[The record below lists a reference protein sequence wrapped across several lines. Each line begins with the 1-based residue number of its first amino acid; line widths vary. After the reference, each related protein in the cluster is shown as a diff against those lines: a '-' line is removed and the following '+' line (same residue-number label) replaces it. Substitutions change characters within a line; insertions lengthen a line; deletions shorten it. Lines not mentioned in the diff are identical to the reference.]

1 MPTPTELARAFK
13 AAIDR
18 QDAAALTR
26 LAKTYH
32 QLYLRMQSKLDS
44 LLLAISQLESP
55 TQGQIMRLAQ
65 YKNLLTALETELA
78 KYSAYVEVEIR
89 NTADA
94 AVGMAIKQTEQFL
107 RAAGYTMTRSLPKNA
122 IYSMLGFLQ
131 EDSPLWKR
139 IGELAP
145 FNTQKVANALLEA
158 VAFGY
163 NPAKT
168 AKLFENVM
176 GGGLTDAM
184 RMTRTAQLYA
194 TREASRAM
202 YVANDDVVTGWMW
215 YSSLDA
221 DTCMACAIELGTI
234 HSNDESMDSHY
245 NCFPAGVLVT
255 GPTPVAGTKRD
266 YTGELVTIRTASG
279 IKLSFTPN
287 HPILTRRGW
296 VAGGLLQEGDY
307 VIRSA
312 GRKNTDSA
320 IDIDYNDI
328 PTVIEKI
335 VESFDMVLV
344 EVPTAPE
351 DFHGDG
357 IGSKIHTVFT
367 NGLLG
372 SEVST
377 AFSEPLI
384 EQNFSMGASID
395 NSLTSKGGLDQ
406 RLIGTSATPNSF
418 MRGSGIGASLFG
430 SFLARL
436 QDISFRVT
444 TNVDTLFEQAITD
457 DISGNAEK
465 FSDSIFGLPIE
476 IELDEIVDINRSV
489 FDGQVYNLQTTHE
502 WYVANSIITHNCRCT
517 SIPVVAGYGDKVQ
530 TGADWFNNLS
540 EKQQQDMMGK
550 GAFEAWKDGR
560 FDLSDMVTRRHDD
573 VYGEMLARTPLSE
586 LIQK

>member
-26 LAKTYH
+26 LAKAYS
-32 QLYLRMQSKLDS
+32 QLYGRMQGKLDS

-55 TQGQIMRLAQ
+55 TQGQVMRLAQ
-65 YKNLLTALETELA
+65 YKNLLTALETELT

-158 VAFGY
+158 VTFGY

-194 TREASRAM
+194 SMEANRSM
-202 YVANDDVVTGWMW
+202 YVANSDVVTGWIW
-215 YSSLDA
+215 WSSLDS
-221 DTCMACAIELGTI
+221 DTCMACAIEHGTV

-245 NCFPAGVLVT
+245 
-255 GPTPVAGTKRD
+255 
-266 YTGELVTIRTASG
+266 
-279 IKLSFTPN
+279 
-287 HPILTRRGW
+287 
-296 VAGGLLQEGDY
+296 
-307 VIRSA
+307 
-312 GRKNTDSA
+312 
-320 IDIDYNDI
+320 
-328 PTVIEKI
+328 
-335 VESFDMVLV
+335 
-344 EVPTAPE
+344 
-351 DFHGDG
+351 
-357 IGSKIHTVFT
+357 
-367 NGLLG
+367 
-372 SEVST
+372 
-377 AFSEPLI
+377 
-384 EQNFSMGASID
+384 
-395 NSLTSKGGLDQ
+395 
-406 RLIGTSATPNSF
+406 
-418 MRGSGIGASLFG
+418 
-430 SFLARL
+430 
-436 QDISFRVT
+436 
-444 TNVDTLFEQAITD
+444 
-457 DISGNAEK
+457 
-465 FSDSIFGLPIE
+465 
-476 IELDEIVDINRSV
+476 
-489 FDGQVYNLQTTHE
+489 
-502 WYVANSIITHNCRCT
+502 NCRCT

-586 LIQK
+586 LIQN

>member
-1 MPTPTELARAFK
+1 MPTPTDLARAFK

-26 LAKTYH
+26 LAKAYS
-32 QLYLRMQSKLDS
+32 QLYGRMQGKLDS

-55 TQGQIMRLAQ
+55 TQGQVMRLSQ
-65 YKNLLTALETELA
+65 YKNLITALETELT

-107 RAAGYTMTRSLPKNA
+107 RVAGFTMTRSLPKNA

-158 VAFGY
+158 VTFGY

-194 TREASRAM
+194 SREANRAM
-202 YVANDDVVTGWMW
+202 YAANSDVVTGWMW
-215 YSSLDA
+215 YSSLDS
-221 DTCMACAIELGTI
+221 DVCMACAIEHGTI

-245 NCFPAGVLVT
+245 NC
-255 GPTPVAGTKRD
+255 
-266 YTGELVTIRTASG
+266 
-279 IKLSFTPN
+279 
-287 HPILTRRGW
+287 
-296 VAGGLLQEGDY
+296 
-307 VIRSA
+307 
-312 GRKNTDSA
+312 
-320 IDIDYNDI
+320 
-328 PTVIEKI
+328 
-335 VESFDMVLV
+335 
-344 EVPTAPE
+344 
-351 DFHGDG
+351 
-357 IGSKIHTVFT
+357 
-367 NGLLG
+367 
-372 SEVST
+372 
-377 AFSEPLI
+377 
-384 EQNFSMGASID
+384 
-395 NSLTSKGGLDQ
+395 
-406 RLIGTSATPNSF
+406 
-418 MRGSGIGASLFG
+418 
-430 SFLARL
+430 
-436 QDISFRVT
+436 
-444 TNVDTLFEQAITD
+444 
-457 DISGNAEK
+457 
-465 FSDSIFGLPIE
+465 
-476 IELDEIVDINRSV
+476 
-489 FDGQVYNLQTTHE
+489 
-502 WYVANSIITHNCRCT
+502 RCT
-517 SIPVVAGYGDKVQ
+517 SIPVVAGYDDKVQ

-586 LIQK
+586 LIQN

>member
-1 MPTPTELARAFK
+1 M
-13 AAIDR
+13 
-18 QDAAALTR
+18 TR

-32 QLYLRMQSKLDS
+32 QLYLRMQPKLDS
-44 LLLAISQLESP
+44 LLLAISKLEAP
-55 TQGQIMRLAQ
+55 TSGQVMRLAQ
-65 YKNLLTALETELA
+65 YKNLINALESELT

-89 NTADA
+89 NTSMASVEM
-94 AVGMAIKQTEQFL
+94 AVKQTESFL
-107 RAAGYTMTRSLPKNA
+107 KAAGYAMPRSLPTNA

-131 EDSPLWKR
+131 EDSPLWERLGK
-139 IGELAP
+139 LAGT
-145 FNTQKVANALLEA
+145 NAQKVADALLEGI
-158 VAFGY
+158 AFGY

-168 AKLFENVM
+168 ARMFENLM

-194 TREASRAM
+194 SREANRAM
-202 YVANDDVVTGWMW
+202 YVANEDVVEGWVW
-215 YSSLDA
+215 WSSLDS
-221 DTCMACAIELGTI
+221 DTCMACAIEHGTI
-234 HSNDESMDSHY
+234 HTNDESMDSHY

-266 YTGELVTIRTASG
+266 YTGEFVTIRTTSG
-279 IKLSFTPN
+279 IELSFTPN

-296 VAGGLLQEGDY
+296 VAGGLLQKGDY
-307 VIRSA
+307 VIRST

-320 IDIDYNDI
+320 VDIDYNDV
-328 PTVIEKI
+328 PALIEKI
-335 VESFDMVLV
+335 VESFDVVLV
-344 EVPTAPE
+344 EVPTAAK

-357 IGSKIHTVFT
+357 IGSKVHTVLT
-367 NGLLG
+367 NSLLG
-372 SEVST
+372 SEIST

-395 NSLTSKGGLDQ
+395 NPLASNGGLNQ
-406 RLIGTSATPNSF
+406 RLIGAFAAPNGF
-418 MRGSGIGASLFG
+418 VRGRSVGLSLFR

-517 SIPVVAGYGDKVQ
+517 SIPVVKGYNDQVQ
-530 TGADWFNNLS
+530 TGADWFKGLD
-540 EKQQQDMMGK
+540 EKQQRDMMGNS
-550 GAFEAWKDGR
+550 AFDAWKDGK
-560 FDLSDMVTRRHDD
+560 FELSDMATRRHDD
-573 VYGEMLARTPLSE
+573 VYGEMLARVPLSE
-586 LIQK
+586 LTSN

>member
-26 LAKTYH
+26 LAKAYS
-32 QLYLRMQSKLDS
+32 QLYGRMQPKLDS

-55 TQGQIMRLAQ
+55 TQGQVMRLSQ
-65 YKNLLTALETELA
+65 YKNLISALESELT
-78 KYSAYVEVEIR
+78 KYAAYVEVEIR

-107 RAAGYTMTRSLPKNA
+107 KAAGYTMTRSLPKNA

-158 VAFGY
+158 VTFGY

-194 TREASRAM
+194 SREANRAM
-202 YVANDDVVTGWMW
+202 YAANSDVVTGWMW
-215 YSSLDA
+215 YSSLDS
-221 DTCMACAIELGTI
+221 DTCMACAIEHGTI

-245 NCFPAGVLVT
+245 NC
-255 GPTPVAGTKRD
+255 
-266 YTGELVTIRTASG
+266 
-279 IKLSFTPN
+279 
-287 HPILTRRGW
+287 
-296 VAGGLLQEGDY
+296 
-307 VIRSA
+307 
-312 GRKNTDSA
+312 
-320 IDIDYNDI
+320 
-328 PTVIEKI
+328 
-335 VESFDMVLV
+335 
-344 EVPTAPE
+344 
-351 DFHGDG
+351 
-357 IGSKIHTVFT
+357 
-367 NGLLG
+367 
-372 SEVST
+372 
-377 AFSEPLI
+377 
-384 EQNFSMGASID
+384 
-395 NSLTSKGGLDQ
+395 
-406 RLIGTSATPNSF
+406 
-418 MRGSGIGASLFG
+418 
-430 SFLARL
+430 
-436 QDISFRVT
+436 
-444 TNVDTLFEQAITD
+444 
-457 DISGNAEK
+457 
-465 FSDSIFGLPIE
+465 
-476 IELDEIVDINRSV
+476 
-489 FDGQVYNLQTTHE
+489 
-502 WYVANSIITHNCRCT
+502 RCT
-517 SIPVVAGYGDKVQ
+517 SIPVVAGYDDKVQ

-586 LIQK
+586 LIQN